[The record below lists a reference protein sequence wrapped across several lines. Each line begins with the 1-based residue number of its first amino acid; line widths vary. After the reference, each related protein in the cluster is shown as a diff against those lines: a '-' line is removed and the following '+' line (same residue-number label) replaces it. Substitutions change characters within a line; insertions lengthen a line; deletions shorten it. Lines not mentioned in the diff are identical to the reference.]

1 MAEKQPLQSGIYTGK
16 VMHQRLLP
24 KQHGFSYRTFSLCID
39 LDELLRLQQLKLFS
53 VNRFNLLSF
62 FEKDHGS
69 GHGELAAGVR
79 QLLAR
84 RGYAHACARIRL
96 LCYPRILGY
105 VFNPLS
111 VYFCYD
117 ADDQLQVILYE
128 VTNTFRQRHTY
139 LIPAG
144 STEKLQHSC
153 DKQMY
158 VSPFMP
164 LDTRYSFTI
173 RPPGSAVS
181 VGIRQ
186 HDLQQQLL
194 FKATFAGQQET
205 FCDAAL
211 LKLFISHPLMTLK
224 VMVGIH
230 WEALRLW
237 RKKLSLQPREKG
249 PRNSISWYDQNGDFH
264 NESL

>member
-1 MAEKQPLQSGIYTGK
+1 MRK
-16 VMHQRLLP
+16 
-24 KQHGFSYRTFSLCID
+24 
-39 LDELLRLQQLKLFS
+39 
-53 VNRFNLLSF
+53 
-62 FEKDHGS
+62 
-69 GHGELAAGVR
+69 
-79 QLLAR
+79 LLAR

-144 STEKLQHSC
+144 SAEKLQHSC

-237 RKKLSLQPREKG
+237 RKSSACSPEKKAPGTVSAGTTRTETSIMKACEIKHPVKTPDWQEKLFLRYLRDLKTACRAGWNCSCPPDSSIRQASSQRRQPHCGLTAGR
-249 PRNSISWYDQNGDFH
+249 H
-264 NESL
+264 